1 MIALVIFVS
10 LSLGT
15 VLGWFGH
22 KISLHIAVWGIHM
35 NEQDRALQDIVDSG
49 VDADSR
55 SILDNLESEPS
66 SAGHLTPEL
75 VSAKH
80 HFS

>member
-22 KISLHIAVWGIHM
+22 KVSLRIAVWGIQM
-35 NEQDRALQDIVDSG
+35 NEQDRALQEIAESG
-49 VDADSR
+49 VVPDEIQPQRA
-55 SILDNLESEPS
+55 E
-66 SAGHLTPEL
+66 AVHLPASL
-75 VSAKH
+75 LSAKPH
-80 HFS
+80 S